1 MKYKIFFLS
10 LLVLVFSF
18 SGVYALQ
25 DGMCVTSEITSI
37 NPSSVE
43 PDEDFTVGI
52 LIDNCGTELPEDIV
66 FEITS
71 HSKDISIKESLVQ
84 EIGEMGYA
92 NSQRFIVYNM
102 RTSKDITPGK
112 HFFETELRYGDD
124 IHSIEKES
132 NFSITAIN
140 QEPDLTISR
149 IYTNPEITYTN
160 EKSTLII
167 DVENAGNGEAKDV
180 RINIE
185 DFDLDGAKLNYLG
198 KINPDENVPA
208 RFIIEPEEPGI
219 YEGNINLSY
228 EFAGETRYLD
238 FPFEIQVFEETNNLF
253 IYIGLVLVVILG
265 YFFAKK
271 YLKNE

>member
-10 LLVLVFSF
+10 LLVLIFSF
-18 SGVYALQ
+18 SGVCALQ

-52 LIDNCGTELPEDIV
+52 LIDNCGTELPKDIV

-71 HSKDISIKESLVQ
+71 HSEDINIKEPLVQ

-92 NSQRFIVYNM
+92 NSKRFIVYNM
-102 RTSKDITPGK
+102 RTSKDITPGE
-112 HFFETELRYGDD
+112 HLFETELRYGDD
-124 IHSIEKES
+124 IHSIEKKS

-149 IYTNPEITYTN
+149 IYTNPEVTYTN
-160 EKSTLII
+160 EKSTLIV

-208 RFIIEPEEPGI
+208 RFIVEPEEPGI
-219 YEGNINLSY
+219 YEGKINLSY
-228 EFAGETRYLD
+228 NFAGETRYLD
-238 FPFEIQVFEETNNLF
+238 FPFEIQVFEETNNMF
-253 IYIGLVLVVILG
+253 IYIGLFLVVILG
-265 YFFAKK
+265 YFFTKK